1 MDFLGTIDKKCEYGI
16 LSVLEQLVHLFFIK
30 KYRGIRRK
38 GGNQVIQL
46 NYRDPRPI
54 YEQVKDGIRKLA
66 YSGMIGPDEKLPSVR
81 ELASKLAINPN
92 TISRAYK
99 ELEQEG
105 FIYTLTG
112 KGTFINQEFDLNDSK
127 KEELYQQFD
136 KVVKELL
143 GISITPEELTE
154 RMKELAKGGTVDDS
168 SK

>member
-1 MDFLGTIDKKCEYGI
+1 M
-16 LSVLEQLVHLFFIK
+16 
-30 KYRGIRRK
+30 
-38 GGNQVIQL
+38 IQL

-92 TISRAYK
+92 TISKAYK

-105 FIYTLTG
+105 FLYTLSVR
-112 KGTFINQEFDLNDSK
+112 GTFINQDFDLNDRRK
-127 KEELYQQFD
+127 TELFQQFD
-136 KVVKELL
+136 KVVKVLFE
-143 GISITPEELTE
+143 SSVDAEELKS
-154 RMKELAKGGTVDDS
+154 RIDDLKGGSTDDS

>member
-1 MDFLGTIDKKCEYGI
+1 M
-16 LSVLEQLVHLFFIK
+16 
-30 KYRGIRRK
+30 
-38 GGNQVIQL
+38 IQL

-66 YSGMIGPDEKLPSVR
+66 YSGVLGPDEKLPSVR

-105 FIYTLTG
+105 FLYSLTG
-112 KGTFINQEFDLNDSK
+112 KGTFINQGFDLNDRR
-127 KEELYQQFD
+127 KEELLQKFD

-143 GISITPEELTE
+143 EISISSDVLKARIDEANG
-154 RMKELAKGGTVDDS
+154 MDMVKGGRGDDS

>member
-1 MDFLGTIDKKCEYGI
+1 M
-16 LSVLEQLVHLFFIK
+16 
-30 KYRGIRRK
+30 
-38 GGNQVIQL
+38 IQL

-54 YEQVKDGIRKLA
+54 YEQVKDGTRKLA
-66 YSGMIGPDEKLPSVR
+66 YSGMLGPDEKLPSVR

-127 KEELYQQFD
+127 KEELYKQFD

-143 GISITPEELTE
+143 EISTSSDELIE
-154 RMKELAKGGTVDDS
+154 RINSLSSKVNSDDEKQMKGGSVDDS